1 MFRLIILAWR
11 LSFSV
16 EQDHAAVR
24 VDDIFAA
31 ALEGAHGTSHAG
43 ASSPLTAVTHEQC
56 AAGGLALIT
65 DLEQQCQEVNQ
76 KETVPPTRLDATLPV
91 CIQAPMHRAVVAAPL
106 PVELAYSPTAAKAM
120 ENEGGDAVVL
130 CIGVFQLPGRSDHR
144 NSIKEPSNSSSTWW
158 PPEQST
164 QWCGSPRGVE
174 FLNLAI
180 RASGDYRAAVQLRRA
195 TGNALGAMHLVD
207 VAVVPKGDR
216 RIGNTGPGHQIE
228 SPTFRSSNTFLVPR
242 AVDFMIAGFPKT
254 GTSSLW
260 FGLGNA
266 RRVSMYG
273 TEPADWGEIERWRRQ
288 STTTKAAI
296 APGVNKEAA
305 AGFFEGGNR
314 FKSNASGYGQWGK
327 TSSLGFSPLLP
338 AHGRDDDGEEHGEQ
352 QIVGFKCSK
361 AVYEPRW
368 ILATLNLNP
377 RARFIISLRRP
388 ADWLDSFFRYRRFEI
403 QAGGVNAGWA
413 AAMAAADP
421 SLRTITFEDVA
432 RGHAGLL
439 GAHRDNGHFV
449 KWLRPIV
456 DIAAAALPT
465 PTAQLPQQQLLVL
478 FLEELATDAAAV
490 HHRAAEFVGLK
501 TSELPFQKEPSSSAT
516 SLSAPVVNRGGASQ
530 AANRHVEGGLT
541 RGDVKGGSG
550 NEDTGE
556 AGQKHLHLL
565 LLLDNFYAESIR
577 ELDDLLLSALGVQNT
592 WWPQRSEVLANCIA

>member
-1 MFRLIILAWR
+1 
-11 LSFSV
+11 
-16 EQDHAAVR
+16 
-24 VDDIFAA
+24 
-31 ALEGAHGTSHAG
+31 
-43 ASSPLTAVTHEQC
+43 
-56 AAGGLALIT
+56 
-65 DLEQQCQEVNQ
+65 
-76 KETVPPTRLDATLPV
+76 
-91 CIQAPMHRAVVAAPL
+91 
-106 PVELAYSPTAAKAM
+106 
-120 ENEGGDAVVL
+120 
-130 CIGVFQLPGRSDHR
+130 
-144 NSIKEPSNSSSTWW
+144 
-158 PPEQST
+158 
-164 QWCGSPRGVE
+164 
-174 FLNLAI
+174 
-180 RASGDYRAAVQLRRA
+180 
-195 TGNALGAMHLVD
+195 
-207 VAVVPKGDR
+207 
-216 RIGNTGPGHQIE
+216 
-228 SPTFRSSNTFLVPR
+228 
-242 AVDFMIAGFPKT
+242 MIAGFPKT

-421 SLRTITFEDVA
+421 SLRTITEDVA

-465 PTAQLPQQQLLVL
+465 PTAQLRNSSSSCCSLRSSQRTLQPCTTAPRSSSGSRRRS
-478 FLEELATDAAAV
+478 F
-490 HHRAAEFVGLK
+490 R
-501 TSELPFQKEPSSSAT
+501 SKEPSSSAT

-541 RGDVKGGSG
+541 RGDVKGGWY
-550 NEDTGE
+550 EDTEKQG
-556 AGQKHLHLL
+556 KSTYISS
-565 LLLDNFYAESIR
+565 FCSTIFMR
-577 ELDDLLLSALGVQNT
+577 S
-592 WWPQRSEVLANCIA
+592 RSES